1 MDHLRPLWHRC
12 RLALAAMAAVSS
24 AGTVAVAFEFDE
36 AVNDGGQIR
45 VTWFIPK
52 GG

>member
-1 MDHLRPLWHRC
+1 
-12 RLALAAMAAVSS
+12 MAAVSS
-24 AGTVAVAFEFDE
+24 AGVVAVAFEFDE

-45 VTWFIPK
+45 VTWFIQK